1 MRLYHRTTRDA
12 ADAILSGGFRD
23 GVGTYLFP
31 EEYSLRGVWLSNTLL
46 DANEGARGDTLLE
59 VALDLPSKTLRKKF
73 ECIERGKPYKEFLV
87 PAFVFNRF
95 STIRIVPENEQD
107 SMQC

>member
-1 MRLYHRTTRDA
+1 M
-12 ADAILSGGFRD
+12 SGGFRD
-23 GVGTYLFP
+23 GAGIYLFVADG
-31 EEYSLRGVWLSNTLL
+31 SFRGVWLSNMPL

-59 VALDLPSKTLRKKF
+59 VILDLPGKTFRKKF

-87 PAFVFNRF
+87 PALVLNRF

-107 SMQC
+107 SIPG